1 MNFVDL
7 RKKTFVLSAVLVG
20 LSIIL
25 LFVPGLNIGIDF
37 TGGTI
42 IEREVDSQVT
52 AQSVRTVLDGM
63 ADLDL
68 SGAVIQILDDSREF
82 IIRTRTLESNQILAI
97 NSALDAQFG
106 GLVERR
112 TEVVG
117 PVIGQELIRQA
128 LLALLIAAIG
138 ILAYVSV
145 RFEYRYAVS
154 AIIAAL
160 HDVLIVLGLFVITG
174 REINSPF
181 VAAILTVVGYSI
193 NDTIVIF
200 DRIRENMGLRKKES
214 REEVVNRSL
223 NQTISR
229 TINTSL
235 TTFVV
240 VLLLFIF
247 GGTTISD
254 FAFALLCGIVVGTYS
269 SLFIAS
275 PIWLEWTLASRRK
288 ARAAAKS

>member
-1 MNFVDL
+1 MNFIEL
-7 RKKTFVLSAVLVG
+7 RKKTFVVSGAL
-20 LSIIL
+20 IIL
-25 LFVPGLNIGIDF
+25 AIVLLIGPGLNLGIDF

-42 IEREVDSQVT
+42 IERQVGQDVT
-52 AQSVRTVLDGM
+52 ADNVRSVIEGVPNVEV
-63 ADLDL
+63 
-68 SGAVIQILDDSREF
+68 SGSVIQILDTPREF
-82 IIRTRTLESNQILAI
+82 FVRTRTLETREIQ
-97 NSALDAQFG
+97 ALDRALDEQFG
-106 GLVERR
+106 NLVERR

-128 LLALLIAAIG
+128 LLALLIAALG
-138 ILAYVSV
+138 ILIYVSL

-181 VAAILTVVGYSI
+181 VAAILTVIGYSI

-200 DRIRENMGLRKKES
+200 DRIRENMVYRKKES
-214 REEVVNRSL
+214 HEDVVNRSL

-235 TTFVV
+235 TTFAVV
-240 VLLLFIF
+240 TLLFIF

-254 FAFALLCGIVVGTYS
+254 FAFALMAGIIVGTYS

-275 PIWLEWTLASRRK
+275 PIWLEWTLASRRRAK
-288 ARAAAKS
+288 AAAKA